1 MVDGYLEKVICVMW
15 VLGVQQQ
22 NRGNLEMMVI
32 QISEVIII
40 VEDRVEFDQLQ
51 RVIWRKSKLDFDRV
65 RFEG

>member
-32 QISEVIII
+32 QISEVIIN